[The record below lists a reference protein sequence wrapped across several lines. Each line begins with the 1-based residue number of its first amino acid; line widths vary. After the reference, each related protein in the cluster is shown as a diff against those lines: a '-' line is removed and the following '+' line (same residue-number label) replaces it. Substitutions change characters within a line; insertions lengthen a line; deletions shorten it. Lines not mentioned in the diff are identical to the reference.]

1 MTDQIGFKDMR
12 QGKLTTLTADRFGC
26 PNSALALNKGY
37 TQVDQGSYFDTP
49 EFTITV
55 WVYPRDVG
63 SWARVIDF
71 YNFFAFRQ
79 NNVILSFDSDLS
91 KKPSFQIFSTY
102 IKVGEVTS
110 SSPLNDNQWQ
120 FLTATFDG
128 KIMCLYIDG
137 NLMGSLLVTYTMPKI
152 SRTVNYIGESFDSL
166 LDGESAS
173 YLDDLRFYNKSL
185 NQSEISQL
193 MNLPGKTKTY
203 DQFKQ

>member
-1 MTDQIGFKDMR
+1 M
-12 QGKLTTLTADRFGC
+12 
-26 PNSALALNKGY
+26 NKGY

-63 SWARVIDF
+63 KWARAIDF
-71 YNFFAFRQ
+71 YNFWRQ

-91 KKPSFQIFSTY
+91 KKPSFQILSFLLFSTY

-120 FLTATFDG
+120 FLTTTFDG
-128 KIMCLYIDG
+128 KITCLYIDG

-152 SRTVNYIGESFDSL
+152 SRSVD
-166 LDGESAS
+166 
-173 YLDDLRFYNKSL
+173 
-185 NQSEISQL
+185 
-193 MNLPGKTKTY
+193 
-203 DQFKQ
+203 